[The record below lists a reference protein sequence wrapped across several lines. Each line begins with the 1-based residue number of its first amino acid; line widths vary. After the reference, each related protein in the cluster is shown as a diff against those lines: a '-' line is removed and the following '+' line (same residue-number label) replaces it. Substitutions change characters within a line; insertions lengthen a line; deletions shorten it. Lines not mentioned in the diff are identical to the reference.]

1 MCIPNT
7 PSELAEGSGA
17 SQPREGPASKYQ
29 VDSSSG
35 ATSELNFWPPHAQIH
50 ASAYTH
56 THTVY
61 GIYKSPS
68 VWHFV
73 MTTPKHH
80 LKTYF
85 P

>member
-56 THTVY
+56 THTQCMVFINHPVY
-61 GIYKSPS
+61 GILLWQPQN
-68 VWHFV
+68 
-73 MTTPKHH
+73 TI
-80 LKTYF
+80 
-85 P
+85 